1 MDDDKKLLIRW
12 AIRLAR
18 VEGDY
23 SHQDRW
29 LSEDARKLMKQ
40 VIHPLAAE
48 LNQALGVEIE
58 DHESIDA
65 LTARIWGQTA
75 TEGEA

>member
-1 MDDDKKLLIRW
+1 MDDDKKLLLRW

-18 VEGDY
+18 LEGHYDDE
-23 SHQDRW
+23 SRW
-29 LSEDARKLMKQ
+29 LSDDARKLVKQ
-40 VIHPLAAE
+40 VIQPLAAE

-58 DHESIDA
+58 DRESIDA